1 VKTAKESYDI
11 LGPIIVSDAGLKNTF
26 NKLLPLH
33 AAKKSY
39 YYHMIPEFKCGLAYV
54 CLFVGFNASDEELGF
69 TNQNV
74 HAFLDNDCGEESTLE
89 YFKMNSE
96 ELKDATPPL
105 IFISFPSA
113 KVSNIHQLHAFS
125 LFLNAMCKKQSFL
138 DFHFYV
144 ESTYTSEILAE

>member
-11 LGPIIVSDAGLKNTF
+11 LAPIVVSNAGLKNTF

-39 YYHMIPEFKCGLAYV
+39 FYHMIPEYKCGLAYV
-54 CLFVGFNASDEELGF
+54 CIFVGCNTSDKELGF
-69 TNQNV
+69 KNQNV
-74 HAFLDNDCGEESTLE
+74 HAFLENDCGEESTLE
-89 YFKMNSE
+89 YLKMSTE

-113 KVSNIHQLHAFS
+113 KAS
-125 LFLNAMCKKQSFL
+125 
-138 DFHFYV
+138 
-144 ESTYTSEILAE
+144 